1 MHYQSLGKNSPE
13 EHMSPVR
20 QFLNDNPHLLSKLTP
35 ASQDAY
41 LKICSS
47 VYRRSNRSRVFFIH
61 TFNNIESVDGS
72 PYRDLILREALML
85 STCNLALVQPYF
97 YAVKSLSEDADFIER
112 WTRFVRDL
120 ASWDIDV
127 AVTFLNQTPKAKETF
142 EADSLFLWGEQA
154 LEALRIGR
162 RMWKAARAYLE
173 EAVADQ
179 RTVPQWRW
187 KFFLEQAGQISEVSS
202 SAAEAFIRH
211 GSRACLVLNDQ
222 EAEQWVSEGLAGCRT
237 EEELIN
243 YFSSISL
250 KALEKRD
257 RLASWVTLKER
268 GNTLSLICEA
278 YLGHPVKVWSST
290 SLIGVKGFTGGA
302 ATDGRT
308 IYLPDIVPSF
318 GLFTLMALH
327 QSLLLEK
334 EGWQYESGKSTFNP
348 VRVHLDTDRKLLER
362 LPVLLTEMEGVVKGG
377 LPASYPYGAPEDFP
391 DPLPWWGDLLPELV
405 RETDS
410 TIQQLKER
418 AAEHL
423 KLAPE
428 VVEALVSVMMA
439 EGQRD
444 VEKLWDKLMEMFM
457 LGSTGLTLPNLEELQ
472 EDVKTFFYKE
482 FFYKEWDED
491 LSDYKLGWCL
501 VRQRMAKDNPNS
513 FVEEVRTR
521 LPGLITLIRRQF
533 MKLKPERFQKFR
545 AQPMGDELD
554 IEALV
559 PAFADMYSGS
569 FLSENVYIRRDKRVR
584 DVAVLFLLDM
594 SGSTGA
600 KVNDTRVIDIEK
612 EAMVLMAEA
621 LDSLGDPYA
630 IFGFSS
636 EGRFK
641 VDLFTIKDF
650 GEPYEERAQYRLGS
664 LEPRGLTRLGAVIRH
679 GIYKLDRVQAIVKL
693 MMILT
698 DGRPYDEGYGS
709 VDYAIA
715 DTKKAIQEA
724 RRHRIHP
731 FIITS
736 DKKGASYLRR
746 ISPQTLSIILPRV
759 ELLPTMLPAIYKRL
773 TG

>member
-1 MHYQSLGKNSPE
+1 M
-13 EHMSPVR
+13 VR
-20 QFLNDNPHLLSKLTP
+20 EFLNDNPHLLSKLTP

-47 VYRRSNRSRVFFIH
+47 ISHWRSSKSRAFFVR
-61 TFNNIESVDGS
+61 TFNNIEAVDES
-72 PYRDLILREALML
+72 PLRDLILRGVLMF
-85 STCNLALVQPYF
+85 SACNWALVQPYF
-97 YAVKSLSEDADFIER
+97 YAVSFLTKDADFIER
-112 WTRFVRDL
+112 WTRFAYDL
-120 ASWDIDV
+120 TSWDIDV
-127 AVTFLNQTPKAKETF
+127 GVTFLAQTPRAKETF
-142 EADSLFLWGEQA
+142 GTDSLLSWGEQA
-154 LEALRIGR
+154 LEALRSGR

-173 EAVADQ
+173 EAVDD
-179 RTVPQWRW
+179 RCPIPQWRW
-187 KFFLEQAGQISEVSS
+187 KFFLEQAAQISEVSPP
-202 SAAEAFIRH
+202 AAEAFIRL
-211 GSRACLVLNDQ
+211 GTRACLLLNDP
-222 EAEQWVSEGLAGCRT
+222 EAEQWITEGLGGCHA
-237 EEELIN
+237 EGELIN

-250 KALEKRD
+250 RALEKRD

-278 YLGHPVKVWSST
+278 YLGRPVKAWSNT
-290 SLIGVKGFTGGA
+290 SLIGVKEFTGGA

-327 QSLLLEK
+327 QSILLEK
-334 EGWQYESGKSTFNP
+334 EGWRYESGKSLFNP
-348 VRVHLDTDRKLLER
+348 VRIHLDADRRLLEK
-362 LPVLLTEMEGVVKGG
+362 LPGLLTEMERVLEGA
-377 LPASYPYGAPEDFP
+377 LPASYPSGAPEDFRGL
-391 DPLPWWGDLLPELV
+391 LPWWGNLLPELV
-405 RETDS
+405 RETDL
-410 TIQQLKER
+410 TIQRLKER
-418 AAEHL
+418 AAEHPEL
-423 KLAPE
+423 PPPE
-428 VVEALVSVMMA
+428 VVEALLSVMMA

-444 VEKLWDKLMEMFM
+444 VEELWDRLREMF
-457 LGSTGLTLPNLEELQ
+457 GSAELTSPDLEELVG
-472 EDVKTFFYKE
+472 DVRAFFYKE

-501 VRQRMAKDNPNS
+501 VRERLAKDDPNL

-521 LPGLITLIRRQF
+521 LRGLVNLIRRQF

-554 IEALV
+554 IDALV
-559 PAFADMYSGS
+559 SAFADMYSGS

-584 DVAVLFLLDM
+584 DVAVLFLVDM
-594 SGSTGA
+594 SGSTEA
-600 KVNDTRVIDIEK
+600 KVNGRRVIDIQK

-636 EGRFK
+636 EGRFR

-650 GEPYEERAQYRLGS
+650 GEPYGERAQYRLGS
-664 LEPRGLTRLGAVIRH
+664 LEPRGFTRLGAVIRH

-693 MMILT
+693 MVILT

-736 DKKGASYLRR
+736 DKKGASYLSR
-746 ISPQTLSIILPRV
+746 ISPQTQSIILPRV

>member
-1 MHYQSLGKNSPE
+1 MDSRSLGKTFPE
-13 EHMSPVR
+13 ERMSPVR
-20 QFLNDNPHLLSKLTP
+20 DFLNDNPHLLSKLTP

-41 LKICSS
+41 LEICSS
-47 VYRRSNRSRVFFIH
+47 IYRKASRSRVFFIN
-61 TFNNIESVDGS
+61 TFKNIEDVDLS
-72 PYRDLILREALML
+72 PLRDLILRGALIL
-85 STCNLALVQPYF
+85 SACNLALVQPYF
-97 YAVKSLSEDADFIER
+97 YAVRSLSEDADFIER
-112 WTRFVRDL
+112 WTQFVRDL

-127 AVTFLNQTPKAKETF
+127 AVAFLNQTPRAKETF
-142 EADSLFLWGEQA
+142 GIDNLLLWGEQA
-154 LEALRIGR
+154 LEALRIGQ

-173 EAVADQ
+173 EAVAD
-179 RTVPQWRW
+179 RRAVPQWRW
-187 KFFLEQAGQISEVSS
+187 KFFLEQAVQISEVSS
-202 SAAEAFIRH
+202 SAAEAFIRL
-211 GSRACLVLNDQ
+211 GSRACLVLNDK
-222 EAEQWVSEGLAGCRT
+222 EAEQWVSEGLTGCGT

-278 YLGHPVKVWSST
+278 YLGHPIKVWSST
-290 SLIGVKGFTGGA
+290 SLIGVNGFTGGA

-308 IYLPDIVPSF
+308 IYLPDIVPTF
-318 GLFTLMALH
+318 ELFTLMALH
-327 QSLLLEK
+327 QSILSEK
-334 EGWQYESGKSTFNP
+334 EGWRYESGEGTFNP
-348 VRVHLDTDRKLLER
+348 VRIHLDTDSRLLER
-362 LPVLLTEMEGVVKGG
+362 LPVLLTEMERVTEGS
-377 LPASYPYGAPEDFP
+377 LPESYPSGAPEDFLES
-391 DPLPWWGDLLPELV
+391 LPWWGDLLPELV
-405 RETDS
+405 CETDS

-423 KLAPE
+423 ELAPE
-428 VVEALVSVMMA
+428 VVESLVSVMMA

-444 VEKLWDKLMEMFM
+444 VEKLWDRLVEMFM
-457 LGSTGLTLPNLEELQ
+457 SDSTGLTSPDLEELQ
-472 EDVKTFFYKE
+472 DDIKTFYYKE
-482 FFYKEWDED
+482 FLYKEWDED

-554 IEALV
+554 IEALI

-584 DVAVLFLLDM
+584 DVAVMFLLDM

-600 KVNDTRVIDIEK
+600 KVNDRRVIDIQK

-621 LDSLGDPYA
+621 LDSLEDPYSV
-630 IFGFSS
+630 FGFSS

-650 GEPYEERAQYRLGS
+650 GEPYGERAQYRLGS
-664 LEPRGLTRLGAVIRH
+664 LEPRGFTRLGAVIRH
-679 GIYKLDRVQAIVKL
+679 GIYKLDRVQAIIKL

-698 DGRPYDEGYGS
+698 DGRPYDLGYGS

-736 DKKGASYLRR
+736 DQKGASYLRR
-746 ISPQTLSIILPRV
+746 ISPQTLSIILPRA
-759 ELLPTMLPAIYKRL
+759 ELLPTMLPSIYKRL